1 MFWLS
6 IIDINPL
13 FGPNSH
19 NKNFAEISHL
29 LRNLLI
35 FPGPH
40 FQIPS
45 KNARQPVATN
55 FKLPSYGGILKKPQ
69 SLADLEAAARPTQH
83 QPVAIKWLN
92 DRSPYRTDSNPIYE
106 DTGLTKYNDVR
117 HLPYVLQQL
126 NGHIQAS
133 NSGSTTQIDQ
143 TRFKSP
149 PVIIPLGMGKIS
161 IIFLYLV
168 ILKHFGNT

>member
-1 MFWLS
+1 M
-6 IIDINPL
+6 
-13 FGPNSH
+13 
-19 NKNFAEISHL
+19 
-29 LRNLLI
+29 LI
-35 FPGPH
+35 FSGPH

-45 KNARQPVATN
+45 KNARLPVATN

-149 PVIIPLGMGKIS
+149 PVILPLGMGKIS
-161 IIFLYLV
+161 IIFNDIAHVKVRYIGPQKRPTSAIV
-168 ILKHFGNT
+168 TTRGVHGGYTDEGGDLKNM